1 MIHINRLEERP
12 HPLVVF
18 PQEKPLLLCRG
29 SFWEDMMSFFATI
42 RATTAALVL
51 CAGAASAETPVLRAA
66 VLEFGTVNWELDS
79 IQHNGFDTANGFD
92 LVVQGVA
99 GGSAAQVAFQGGEA
113 DVIVSDWLWVARQ
126 RAEGRDYIFV
136 PYSKAVGAL
145 LVPEGS
151 TATSLADLR
160 GGKIGIAGGPLDKS
174 WLILRA
180 YAQQK
185 HGMDLVTET
194 EQVFGAPPLIFKTG
208 LQGELD
214 GAINFWHFLA
224 KMEAGGMTP
233 IITVDEAA
241 RELGLDP
248 ETPLLGYVLRGE
260 MLRDHPELVKGL
272 AAASRATKDLL
283 LGSDAEWDRLRPR
296 MNAKS
301 DAEFEALK
309 AGFIAGIPVDQPVD
323 EAAAARMLA
332 LMGELGGEK
341 LIGAATT
348 LPDGVFVQ
356 PGS

>member
-1 MIHINRLEERP
+1 
-12 HPLVVF
+12 
-18 PQEKPLLLCRG
+18 
-29 SFWEDMMSFFATI
+29 MSFFSTI
-42 RATTAALVL
+42 RAASVALLV
-51 CAGAASAETPVLRAA
+51 CAGSASAETPVLRAA
-66 VLEFGTVNWELDS
+66 VLQAGTVNWELDTLK
-79 IQHNGFDTANGFD
+79 HNGFDTANGFE
-92 LVVQGVA
+92 LSVQGVA
-99 GGSAAQVAFQGGEA
+99 GGSAAQVAFQGEEV

-151 TATSLADLR
+151 TATSLSDLK

-180 YAQQK
+180 YAQK
-185 HGMDLVTET
+185 KYGMDLVTET
-194 EQVFGAPPLIFKTG
+194 EQVFGAPPLIYKTG

-233 IITVDEAA
+233 LITVDDAA

-283 LGSDAEWDRLRPR
+283 ASSDAEWDRLRPL

-301 DAEFEALK
+301 DAEFAALK

-323 EAAAARMLA
+323 VDAAARMLA
-332 LMGELGGEK
+332 LMADLGGEK
-341 LIGAATT
+341 LVGAVTT
-348 LPDGVFVQ
+348 LPEGVFVQ

>member
-1 MIHINRLEERP
+1 MRFFSTIRAASA
-12 HPLVVF
+12 V
-18 PQEKPLLLCRG
+18 LLLC
-29 SFWEDMMSFFATI
+29 S
-42 RATTAALVL
+42 TAAV
-51 CAGAASAETPVLRAA
+51 AETLVLRAA
-66 VLEFGTVNWELDS
+66 VLEAGTVNWELDS
-79 IQHNGFDTANGFD
+79 LTHNGFDTENGFD

-99 GGSAAQVAFQGGEA
+99 GGSAAQVAFQGGA
-113 DVIVSDWLWVARQ
+113 VDVIVSDWLWVARQ
-126 RAEGRDYIFV
+126 RAEGRDYVFI

-151 TATSLADLR
+151 TATTLADLK

-180 YAQQK
+180 YALK
-185 HGMDLVTET
+185 VHGMDLVTET
-194 EQVFGAPPLIFKTG
+194 EQVFGAPPLIYKTG

-233 IITVDEAA
+233 LITVDAAA

-260 MLRDHPELVKGL
+260 MLRDHPELVDGL
-272 AAASRATKDLL
+272 AAASRAAKDLL
-283 LGSDAEWDRLRPR
+283 AGSNAEWDRLRPK

-309 AGFIAGIPVDQPVD
+309 AGFIAGIPADQPVD
-323 EAAAARMLA
+323 EDAAARMLA
-332 LMGELGGEK
+332 RMGELGGK
-341 LIGAATT
+341 DLIGAATT
-348 LPDGVFVQ
+348 LPEGVFVQ